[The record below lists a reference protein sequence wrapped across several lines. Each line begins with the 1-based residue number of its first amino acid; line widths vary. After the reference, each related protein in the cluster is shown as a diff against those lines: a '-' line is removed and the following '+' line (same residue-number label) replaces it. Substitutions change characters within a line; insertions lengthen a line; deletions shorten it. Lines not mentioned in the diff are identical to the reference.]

1 MKFHLFIKFSEKF
14 QDNKSYK
21 FNRSNVIMSLHL
33 GGKLKPKVIEVSA
46 KTEPRASLVA
56 QWWGICLPMQE
67 TRVWSPVWEDLICH
81 RATKPVC
88 QKRKYMCVCIYIY
101 RERERLNAALETPG
115 PRFSLRY
122 QKSQLLCVLG
132 RGSSITEVLPSGS
145 SLPVTMLL
153 NSLHHWHWLWVWPRE
168 LPSSTGPQKG
178 RYQQELDES
187 LYMRLAF
194 LEHCLYRF

>member
-1 MKFHLFIKFSEKF
+1 MPRLNPGLPWWLSGEESAYQCRRHGFDPWSGRI
-14 QDNKSYK
+14 SYATEQL
-21 FNRSNVIMSLHL
+21 SLC
-33 GGKLKPKVIEVSA
+33 A
-46 KTEPRASLVA
+46 KKEN
-56 QWWGICLPMQE
+56 I
-67 TRVWSPVWEDLICH
+67 
-81 RATKPVC
+81 
-88 QKRKYMCVCIYIY
+88 CVCVYIYIY
-101 RERERLNAALETPG
+101 RERERERLNAALETPG
-115 PRFSLRY
+115 LRFSLRY

-132 RGSSITEVLPSGS
+132 KGSSITEVLPSGS

-153 NSLHHWHWLWVWPRE
+153 NSLHHWHWLWAWPRE